1 MSHHNILGITGGIG
15 CGKSTVTDLFV
26 RLGVKVV
33 DADSVAREV
42 VTIGSS
48 GLNAIV
54 AEFGREILLQN
65 SELNR
70 AALREIIFNDPEK
83 KHWLESLLHP
93 LIRQRILELL
103 NSNNKHNAYS
113 ILSSPLLL
121 ETDQQQLTDLVLV
134 IDLNYETQLNRAMH
148 RDNNSRQQIEKIMA
162 NQLSGE
168 QRNAKADIIL
178 NNDGTLSDLAEKIS
192 SIHHRLTEKFPSTRK
207 QHVD

>member
-15 CGKSTVTDLFV
+15 CGKSTVTDLFAK
-26 RLGVKVV
+26 LGVKVV

-42 VTIGSS
+42 VTLGSP

-103 NSNNKHNAYS
+103 NSNNEHSAYS

-134 IDLNYETQLNRAMH
+134 IDLNYQTQLNRAMH

-162 NQLSGE
+162 NQLNGE

-178 NNDGTLSDLAEKIS
+178 NNDGTLSDLAEKIN
-192 SIHHRLTEKFPSTRK
+192 SIHQRLTKKFPSTRK

>member
-1 MSHHNILGITGGIG
+1 MSHHKILGITGGIG

-26 RLGVKVV
+26 GLGVKVV

-42 VTIGSS
+42 VTVGSP

-54 AEFGREILLQN
+54 AEFGREILLQSN
-65 SELNR
+65 ELNR
-70 AALREIIFNDPEK
+70 AALREIIFNDPDK

-103 NSNNKHNAYS
+103 NSNNKHSAYS

-134 IDLNYETQLNRAMH
+134 IDLNYQTQLNRAMH

-162 NQLSGE
+162 KQLSGE

-192 SIHHRLTEKFPSTRK
+192 SIHQRLTKQFPSTRK